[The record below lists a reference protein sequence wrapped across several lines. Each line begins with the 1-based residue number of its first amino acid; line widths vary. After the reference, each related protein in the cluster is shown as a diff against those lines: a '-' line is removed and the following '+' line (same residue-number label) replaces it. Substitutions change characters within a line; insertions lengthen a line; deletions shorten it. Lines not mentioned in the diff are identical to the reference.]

1 MTHNI
6 RPHRVLAALACV
18 AGVVLTTTTQAKSA
32 GAQTP
37 GVPTGSVRG
46 VVTATT
52 TSGDTVGASGVLV
65 SLWTTDATTEA
76 LRDSACATWLA
87 DKTTWLQ
94 ARQELATPSG
104 IDWTGTKMAKDVSL
118 LTALLALRRDTTRTN
133 ADGEFAFVDVPLG
146 AYTVEAETFA
156 TNQFLQWNRDV
167 AAIPYI
173 VTMVRLDPGTLAENQ
188 YCSTSASAKGS
199 VTPGGP
205 ANNGNPPPSVLRPR
219 QSY

>member
-1 MTHNI
+1 MAHSI
-6 RPHRVLAALACV
+6 RAHRVLAALACV
-18 AGVVLTTTTQAKSA
+18 AAVVLTTAAQAKSA

-37 GVPTGSVRG
+37 GVPTGTVRG

-52 TSGDTVGASGVLV
+52 VSGDTVGASGVMV

-76 LRDSACATWLA
+76 MRDSACATWLA

-104 IDWTGTKMAKDVSL
+104 IDWTATKMAKDLSL
-118 LTALLALRRDTTRTN
+118 LTELMALRRDTTRTN
-133 ADGEFAFVDVPLG
+133 GNGEFAFADVPLG

-156 TNQFLQWNRDV
+156 TNQFLQWNRDI
-167 AAIPYI
+167 AAIPFV
-173 VTMVRLDPGTLAENQ
+173 VTVVRLDPGTLTENQ

-199 VTPGGP
+199 AAPGGP
-205 ANNGNPPPSVLRPR
+205 ANNGSPPPSVLHRP